1 MKGVFRKIDDMT
13 LLAVDMR
20 ALEALA
26 AVHQGENCMGDVR
39 GARNVEQFGLF
50 WTLMGL
56 VSEAT
61 DYTKEACK
69 DWLLRK
75 LKYLDMIQLPDG
87 SVLIKPKSISWEKMP
102 QADFSIFFTAA
113 IPHIA
118 ELLDTAPEDVI
129 KRFEDMLSPEGRAH
143 YRKLKG
149 KR

>member
-1 MKGVFRKIDDMT
+1 
-13 LLAVDMR
+13 
-20 ALEALA
+20 
-26 AVHQGENCMGDVR
+26 
-39 GARNVEQFGLF
+39 
-50 WTLMGL
+50 
-56 VSEAT
+56 
-61 DYTKEACK
+61 
-69 DWLLRK
+69 
-75 LKYLDMIQLPDG
+75 
-87 SVLIKPKSISWEKMP
+87 MP

>member
-87 SVLIKPKSISWEKMP
+87 SVLIKPKSISWE
-102 QADFSIFFTAA
+102 
-113 IPHIA
+113 
-118 ELLDTAPEDVI
+118 DVI